1 MSLAPHLITTI
12 AIADTLIERQKKTPI
27 KPCIEKTHLSVNLMD
42 DVGIS
47 LKFKLKQ
54 IKVSPEEIN
63 ILLFLWSL
71 LTVQL
76 SY

>member
-12 AIADTLIERQKKTPI
+12 ARADTLIERQKKPPQ
-27 KPCIEKTHLSVNLMD
+27 KPALKKTHLSVNLMD